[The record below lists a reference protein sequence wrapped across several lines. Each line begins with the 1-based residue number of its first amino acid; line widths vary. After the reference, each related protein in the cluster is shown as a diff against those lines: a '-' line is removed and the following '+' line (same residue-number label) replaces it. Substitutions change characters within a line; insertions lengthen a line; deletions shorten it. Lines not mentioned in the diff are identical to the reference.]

1 VTAIAYLDASALV
14 KLLVSE
20 ADSAALARWYADT
33 DRALTSRIGIVETRR
48 AIARRDTRVDPA
60 LLEAALATLD
70 VVELDAAIGARA
82 GSLEPALL
90 RTLDAIHVATALEI
104 GPIDAFVTYD
114 DRLAAAARDHGLP
127 VVRPA

>member
-1 VTAIAYLDASALV
+1 MTAIAYLDASALV

-20 ADSAALARWYADT
+20 ADSAALARWYAAT